1 MSSIHPTAIVSSES
15 IHGDGITIGP
25 YAIIEGGSEIDSGC
39 AIGPH
44 VYIGPNVRLG
54 ENVTVG
60 HGASLGGAPQIR
72 PACES
77 PGGVIIGRET
87 TIREYVTVN
96 AASRIDQYTCIGRN
110 ALLMAYTHVGHDCDV
125 GDNVT
130 LVNSAT
136 LGGFVVVEHH
146 ATLSAMVP
154 VHQFCRV
161 GAYCYVGGGFRVVQD
176 VPPYILAAGDPLKPH
191 GLNVVG
197 LRRAGFSSDDLHR
210 LKAIYRHVYRS
221 GLNFAQV
228 LERFDE
234 LEPSVE
240 RDVFAAFMKISTRG
254 IIR

>member
-15 IHGDGITIGP
+15 IRGDGITIGP

-125 GDNVT
+125 LLDGHVREQADLTHGHVD
-130 LVNSAT
+130 LVPDCDI
-136 LGGFVVVEHH
+136 
-146 ATLSAMVP
+146 LSDAQDGIGESYGLNAVIL
-154 VHQFCRV
+154 QEDLLLRV
-161 GAYCYVGGGFRVVQD
+161 GSHQEQ
-176 VPPYILAAGDPLKPH
+176 IHSHQK
-191 GLNVVG
+191 GLN
-197 LRRAGFSSDDLHR
+197 R
-210 LKAIYRHVYRS
+210 
-221 GLNFAQV
+221 
-228 LERFDE
+228 
-234 LEPSVE
+234 VE
-240 RDVFAAFMKISTRG
+240 
-254 IIR
+254 